1 MVGALEEV
9 VKHIENNFRDILTLS
24 EIDNSYKDKI
34 IAKAKL
40 GLQQNK
46 AHFSKFN
53 QKKILSLEIS
63 QNGFR
68 ILEKGDSN
76 FYETIEG
83 LLYSQVPETW
93 IEYFETKMA
102 EKLQE

>member
-1 MVGALEEV
+1 MVAALEEV
-9 VKHIENNFRDILTLS
+9 VKHIENNFGDILTLS

-34 IAKAKL
+34 IAKATL

-46 AHFSKFN
+46 DNFSKFN
-53 QKKILSLEIS
+53 EKKIVSLEIS

-68 ILEKGDSN
+68 ILEKEDSN

-83 LLYSQVPETW
+83 FLYSQVPETW
-93 IEYFETKMA
+93 IKYFETKIS